1 MSATALASPAVAASP
16 LRRSLL
22 FAAGGYFI
30 LMVAGGAPSPL
41 YPIYQQEIGF
51 SSGILTMIFAIYAL
65 SLLMTLMIIGS
76 LSDYIGRR
84 PVLVA
89 ALLLEAVSM
98 ALFLPADSVWM
109 LLIARTVQGVATGAG
124 VATFSAALID
134 TARPGTKVAAI
145 VNSTFPS
152 FGLGVG
158 ALAAGA
164 AIKWADRPADTVFAV
179 LAVVF
184 VLLAGLA
191 VRLPETGPVR
201 PGALGALR
209 PTIAVPP
216 KVRGPLMLFTPT
228 LIAIWA
234 VGGLFLSLG
243 ASVGVG
249 VFGLSGPFGG
259 ASVIAAMTF
268 SGSVAVLLLRSQPV
282 PVSIGAGSTGL
293 ILGPALL
300 LVALAT
306 TSTPVF
312 FVGVVITGV
321 GFGGAFFGVIQ
332 TIGALVEPAQ
342 RAGVF
347 AIVFTI
353 NYLAFSLPA
362 VGAGVAA
369 QHYGLRGTVAVYAV
383 LVMLLTAA
391 TLVALRLR
399 NRTPALEPA

>member
-1 MSATALASPAVAASP
+1 MTAAAAAIPYVMSPAP
-16 LRRSLL
+16 RRSLL
-22 FAAGGYFI
+22 FAAAGYLV
-30 LMVAGGAPSPL
+30 LMAAAGAPSPL
-41 YPIYQQEIGF
+41 YSIYQAQIGF
-51 SSGILTMIFAIYAL
+51 SSGTLTMIFAIYAIAVL
-65 SLLMTLMIIGS
+65 AALMTIGS

-89 ALLLEAVSM
+89 ALLLEAAGM
-98 ALFLPADSVWM
+98 ALFLPAHSVWM

-134 TARPGTKVAAI
+134 TARPGTQVAAI
-145 VNSTFPS
+145 VNATFPS

-164 AIKWADRPADTVFAV
+164 AITWSDRPADTVFAG
-179 LAVVF
+179 LAVIF

-191 VRLPETGPVR
+191 IVLPETGPAR

-209 PTIAVPP
+209 PTIAVPAA
-216 KVRGPLMLFTPT
+216 VRAPLILFIPT

-234 VGGLFLSLG
+234 VSGLFLSLG
-243 ASVGVG
+243 PSVGAV

-259 ASVIAAMTF
+259 AAVVAAMTF
-268 SGSVAVLLLRSQPV
+268 STALAVLVLRAQPA
-282 PVSIGAGSTGL
+282 SANIRAGSAGL
-293 ILGPALL
+293 ILGSAVLLGAL
-300 LVALAT
+300 VT
-306 TSTPVF
+306 TSPSMF
-312 FVGVVITGV
+312 LVGVVITGA
-321 GFGGAFFGVIQ
+321 GFGGTFFGVIQ
-332 TIGALVEPAQ
+332 TIGSLVEPAQ

-353 NYLAFSLPA
+353 NYVAFSLPA

-369 QHYGLRGTVAVYAV
+369 QHFGLRGTVEVYAV

-391 TLVALRLR
+391 TLVALRLQGR
-399 NRTPALEPA
+399 APALDPA

>member
-1 MSATALASPAVAASP
+1 MTAAVLDSPTVVAAP
-16 LRRSLL
+16 PRRSLI
-22 FAAGGYFI
+22 FAATGFFV
-30 LMVAGGAPSPL
+30 LMIAGGAPSPL
-41 YPIYQQEIGF
+41 YSIYQKEIGF
-51 SSGILTMIFAIYAL
+51 SAGTLTVIFAIYAIA
-65 SLLMTLMIIGS
+65 LLVALMIIGS

-98 ALFLPADSVWM
+98 ALFLPAHSVWM
-109 LLIARTVQGVATGAG
+109 LLIARSVQGVATGAG

-164 AIKWADRPADTVFAV
+164 AIKWSDRPADTVFLV
-179 LAVVF
+179 LAIAF

-191 VRLPETGPVR
+191 LLLPETGPVR

-216 KVRGPLMLFTPT
+216 NVRGPLILFTPT

-243 ASVGVG
+243 ASLGTV

-268 SGSVAVLLLRSQPV
+268 SGSIAVLILRARPASV
-282 PVSIGAGSTGL
+282 ATGAGSTGL

-300 LVALAT
+300 LLALAT

-312 FVGVVITGV
+312 LVGVVITGV
-321 GFGGAFFGVIQ
+321 GFGGTFFGVIQ

-362 VGAGVAA
+362 VGAGVAS
-369 QHYGLRGTVAVYAV
+369 QHFGLRGTVEVYAV
-383 LVMLLTAA
+383 LVMLLTLA
-391 TLVALRLR
+391 TLVALRVR
-399 NRTPALEPA
+399 SRAPALDPA

>member
-1 MSATALASPAVAASP
+1 MTTATAAAPPAAP
-16 LRRSLL
+16 PRTRSLI
-22 FAAGGYFI
+22 FAATGFFV

-41 YPIYQQEIGF
+41 YSIYQQEIGF
-51 SSGILTMIFAIYAL
+51 SAGTLTVIFAIYAIA
-65 SLLMTLMIIGS
+65 LLVALMIIGS

-84 PVLVA
+84 PVLIA

-98 ALFLPADSVWM
+98 ALFLPANSVWM

-134 TARPGTKVAAI
+134 TARPGTKVAAV

-179 LAVVF
+179 LAAIF
-184 VLLAGLA
+184 VLLAILA
-191 VRLPETGPVR
+191 VLLPETGPVR

-209 PTIAVPP
+209 PTIAVPAA
-216 KVRGPLMLFTPT
+216 VRGPLILFTPT

-243 ASVGVG
+243 ASVGVV

-268 SGSVAVLLLRSQPV
+268 SGSVAVLVLRAQPAS
-282 PVSIGAGSTGL
+282 VSTGAGSTGL

-300 LVALAT
+300 LGAVAT
-306 TSTPVF
+306 TATPLF
-312 FVGVVITGV
+312 FVGVVVTGI
-321 GFGGAFFGVIQ
+321 GFGGTFFGVIQ

-362 VGAGVAA
+362 VAAGVAS
-369 QHYGLRGTVAVYAV
+369 QHYGLRGTVEVYAV

-399 NRTPALEPA
+399 SRPPALDTA

>member
-1 MSATALASPAVAASP
+1 MSVTAFNEPTTVAAPARS
-16 LRRSLL
+16 SLL
-22 FAAGGYFI
+22 FVAAGYFV

-41 YPIYQQEIGF
+41 YSIYQADIGF
-51 SSGILTMIFAIYAL
+51 SSGTLTMIFAIYAIV
-65 SLLMTLMIIGS
+65 LLVTLMIIGS

-84 PVLVA
+84 PVLIA

-109 LLIARTVQGVATGAG
+109 LLIARAVQGVATGAG

-134 TARPGTKVAAI
+134 SAQPGTRVAAI

-164 AIKWADRPADTVFAV
+164 AIKWSERPADTVFAV

-191 VRLPETGPVR
+191 VVLPETGQVR

-216 KVRGPLMLFTPT
+216 ALRGPLILFTPT

-243 ASVGVG
+243 ASLGIA

-268 SGSVAVLLLRSQPV
+268 AGSIAVLALRSQP
-282 PVSIGAGSTGL
+282 PSVSVGAGSTGL

-300 LVALAT
+300 LAALAT

-312 FVGVVITGV
+312 FVGVAITGI

-362 VGAGVAA
+362 VGAGVAS

-391 TLVALRLR
+391 TLVALRVRSRASALD
-399 NRTPALEPA
+399 PA